1 MKRRILMIITSM
13 IFVASLC
20 SCNSDKG
27 KNGKESSNKDD
38 TISTVNTIKA
48 DASYGDDMVTV
59 CEMDQQTGKNA
70 IKFYDPKTGNIV
82 YACGK
87 ANCKHSLQDDNT
99 SCNAVYDD
107 TISYPFLYKDNLY
120 YIKGNEKCELFKS
133 NADGTDKKKI
143 LELGFTPDQN
153 EIIFY
158 NGKIY
163 VTSFE
168 SISGEEDENG
178 QYMQESGESE
188 LYEIDINTGKQKQLT
203 KFGKKA
209 DIQRIAMIKYKEKIY
224 LGMQFQNKNI
234 YQSEFKTFDNYIKW
248 LGTEKNSYKEGIEKF
263 DKHSDYY
270 CIDLKKNSVD
280 KMEYNYN
287 MTYEGMQDIKG
298 YYDFR
303 MIYIDDTQFIYS
315 TNYGDKY
322 SLCRYNLK
330 DATTEE
336 LDNAYRMTYVCHNR
350 KLYLEKT
357 QYDKTKQL
365 GMDDSEDTSIP
376 PEYKC
381 YDIEKNKWE
390 KINLGKNLAGYILML
405 EAANDN
411 YLYGYLSSFGE
422 GGDTSE
428 QINSVG
434 VGQFSQAITA
444 VEKTEE

>member
-1 MKRRILMIITSM
+1 MKRRILMIIVSVT
-13 IFVASLC
+13 IVASLC
-20 SCNSDKG
+20 SCSNSDKA
-27 KNGKESSNKDD
+27 NSNKDD
-38 TISTVNTIKA
+38 SISTVNTIKV
-48 DASYGDDMVTV
+48 DASYGDNMVAA
-59 CEMDQQTGKNA
+59 CEMNQQTGKSS
-70 IKFYDPKTGNIV
+70 IKFFDSKTGNVV

-87 ANCKHSLQDDNT
+87 ANCKHSSQDDSS
-99 SCNAVYDD
+99 SCNAVFDD
-107 TISYPFLYKDNLY
+107 TISYPFLYKDKLY
-120 YIKGNEKCELFKS
+120 YIKGNEKCNLYKS

-143 LELGFTPDQN
+143 ADLEFTPDQN
-153 EIIFY
+153 EIIFSDE
-158 NGKIY
+158 KIY

-168 SISGEEDENG
+168 SISGDEDKNG
-178 QYMQESGESE
+178 QYMQESGKSE
-188 LYEIDINTGKQKQLT
+188 LYEIDINTGNQKQLT

-209 DIQRIAMIKYKEKIY
+209 DIQRIAMTKYKDKIY
-224 LGMQFQNKNI
+224 LGMQYQNKNI
-234 YQSEFKTFDNYIKW
+234 YQSEFKTFDNYMKW
-248 LGTEKNSYKEGIEKF
+248 LGKEKNSYKEGIEKF

-270 CIDLKKNSVD
+270 CIDLKDNSVN

-287 MTYEGMQDIKG
+287 MTYEGMQDVKG

-322 SLCRYNLK
+322 SLYRYNLK
-330 DATTEE
+330 DDTTEE
-336 LDNAYRMTYVCHNR
+336 LDNAYRMTAVCYNE

-381 YDIEKNKWE
+381 YDIKNDKW
-390 KINLGKNLAGYILML
+390 KNLNLGNNLSGYILML

-422 GGDTSE
+422 GSDTSE
-428 QINSVG
+428 KINSVG
-434 VGQFSQAITA
+434 VGQFSQAIAA